1 MMKTAVRLS
10 ASSVFGLAAF
20 ALILFVP
27 AGTIHYWQAW
37 VFVAV
42 FTAASIIP
50 TIYLARTNPAALQR
64 RMHAGPRAETRTAQ
78 KVIITGS
85 FVVLFVMMAFSA
97 FDHRAGWSSVPAWVS
112 LLGDALVA
120 AGLSIAMLV
129 IIENSYAAATVT
141 VESGQQVASGGL
153 YKFVRHPMYVGN
165 VIMTVGMPLALGSY
179 WGLLFVIPGILV
191 LVFRIL
197 DEEKLLNEELPGYR
211 EYAQHVRYRLVPNVW

>member
-1 MMKTAVRLS
+1 MVKTGVRLT

-20 ALILFVP
+20 AFILFVP
-27 AGTIHYWQAW
+27 AGTLHYWRAW
-37 VFVAV
+37 VFMAV
-42 FTAASIIP
+42 FTAASIVP

-64 RMHAGPRAETRTAQ
+64 RMHAGPRAENRTAQ

-85 FVVLFVMMAFSA
+85 FLVLFVMMAFCA
-97 FDHRAGWSSVPAWVS
+97 VDHRAGWSAVPVWLS

-120 AGLSIAMLV
+120 AGLGFAMLV

-141 VESGQQVASGGL
+141 VETGQKVASGGL

-165 VIMTVGMPLALGSY
+165 VIMMLGMPLALGSY
-179 WGLLFVIPGILV
+179 WGLLFVAPGVLV

-197 DEEKLLNEELPGYR
+197 DEEKLLTEELPGYR
-211 EYAQHVRYRLVPNVW
+211 EYAHQVRYRLVPSVW